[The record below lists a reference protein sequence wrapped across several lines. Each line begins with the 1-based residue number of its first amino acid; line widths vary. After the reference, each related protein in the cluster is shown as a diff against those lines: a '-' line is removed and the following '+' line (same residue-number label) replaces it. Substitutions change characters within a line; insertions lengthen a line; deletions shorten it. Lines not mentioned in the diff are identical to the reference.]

1 MYKEWFFFPRG
12 DRRAILLLSV
22 LLTIMMSVLWWES
35 NYDGQ
40 SELFVSIEDS
50 LAFTSLE
57 KGIGRF
63 EEGGSYV
70 SRPDSILSVN
80 HDIKEVSAK
89 IRKSREESFSSKP
102 RVKNKAWV
110 EKFQTDTVI
119 DLNVADTLLLKR
131 VPGIG
136 SWRARRI
143 VEFRGHL
150 GGYSRVGQLLEIDGM
165 PDSVL
170 HWFAIHTPPRK
181 VLNLNNATADE
192 MAAHPYLTY
201 KQARVVL
208 RHNVCMALFNRLTNF
223 LSTKNF
229 PKSNWKGLSLMSL
242 FDSANILYSLLKQAY
257 DLVSAS
263 DSCCF

>member
-22 LLTIMMSVLWWES
+22 LLTIMMSILWWKS
-35 NYDGQ
+35 NYAGQ

-110 EKFQTDTVI
+110 EKFRTDTVI

-208 RHNVCMALFNRLTNF
+208 RHKRLHGSLQSLNQ
-223 LSTKNF
+223 
-229 PKSNWKGLSLMSL
+229 LSLYEEFSKEQL
-242 FDSANILYSLLKQAY
+242 ERLEPYVAF
-257 DLVSAS
+257 
-263 DSCCF
+263 

>member
-22 LLTIMMSVLWWES
+22 LLTIMMSVLWWKS
-35 NYDGQ
+35 NYAGQ

-110 EKFQTDTVI
+110 EKFRTDTVI

-208 RHNVCMALFNRLTNF
+208 RHKRLHGSLQSLNQ
-223 LSTKNF
+223 
-229 PKSNWKGLSLMSL
+229 LSLYEEFSKEQL
-242 FDSANILYSLLKQAY
+242 ERLEPYVAF
-257 DLVSAS
+257 
-263 DSCCF
+263 

>member
-22 LLTIMMSVLWWES
+22 LLTIMMSVLWWKS
-35 NYDGQ
+35 NYAGQ

-110 EKFQTDTVI
+110 EKYQTDTVI

-208 RHNVCMALFNRLTNF
+208 RHKRLHGSLQSLNQ
-223 LSTKNF
+223 
-229 PKSNWKGLSLMSL
+229 LSLYEEFSKEQL
-242 FDSANILYSLLKQAY
+242 ERLEPYVAF
-257 DLVSAS
+257 
-263 DSCCF
+263 

>member
-22 LLTIMMSVLWWES
+22 LLTIMMSVLWWKS
-35 NYDGQ
+35 NYAGQ

-208 RHNVCMALFNRLTNF
+208 RHKRLHGSLQSLNQ
-223 LSTKNF
+223 
-229 PKSNWKGLSLMSL
+229 LSLYEEFSKEQL
-242 FDSANILYSLLKQAY
+242 ERLEPYVAF
-257 DLVSAS
+257 
-263 DSCCF
+263 